1 MSFLLAPSLLLW
13 PFSHHTSKNE
23 KEGLAMKRKVYL
35 IALWLCLGGV
45 TVWAQ
50 AEQQFAELGAFKTTG
65 GVTIPNCRLGYRTIG
80 TLNAEKTNAVLFPT
94 WFNGKSEQL
103 LANAGKDKLVDSSRF
118 FVIFVDALG
127 NGISSSPSNSPDF
140 PAISIRDMVN
150 AEYELV
156 TKTFGIKKLYAVMGI
171 SMGGMQTFEW
181 LVAYPEMME
190 RAVPIVGTPQQST
203 YDKLLWTTQLKAI
216 EDARRLTGNAENA
229 MAMVARL
236 HALALSSPS
245 FRNQQT
251 PTADFDKFIQAEEKN
266 YQALRADNWAAQL
279 KAMIA
284 HDVARN
290 SGSLA
295 QAAWRVKAKLF
306 VVVER
311 QDHMVN
317 PDSALEFARYAKA
330 EALEVTGNCGHLF
343 ASCDNAAVVAA
354 VQKFLNQ

>member
-1 MSFLLAPSLLLW
+1 MRQSFLAL
-13 PFSHHTSKNE
+13 
-23 KEGLAMKRKVYL
+23 
-35 IALWLCLGGV
+35 ALWLCLGCV
-45 TVWAQ
+45 TAFAQ
-50 AEQQFAELGAFKTTG
+50 GEQRFVELGAFKTIG
-65 GVTIPNCRLGYRTIG
+65 GATIQNCKLGYRTYG
-80 TLNAEKTNAVLFPT
+80 TLNADKTNAVLFPT

-103 LANAGKDKLVDSSRF
+103 AFAVGKESLVDPARY
-118 FVIFVDALG
+118 FVILVDALG
-127 NGISSSPSNSPDF
+127 NGVSSSPSNVANEPAGF
-140 PAISIRDMVN
+140 PAITIRDMVN

-190 RAVPIVGTPQQST
+190 RAVPIVGTPQQSS

-216 EDARRLTGNAENA
+216 EDARRLTGNGDNA
-229 MAMVARL
+229 GAMVARL
-236 HALALSSPS
+236 HALALSSPT

-251 PTADFDKFIQAEEKN
+251 PTAEFDKFIQTEETN
-266 YQALRADNWAAQL
+266 YQTFRSDNWAAQL

-284 HDVARN
+284 HDVARD

-295 QAAWRVKAKLF
+295 QAAWRVKAKLL

-317 PDSALEFARYAKA
+317 PDAALAFARYAKA
-330 EALEVTGNCGHLF
+330 EALEVTGSCGHLY
-343 ASCDNAAVVAA
+343 ASCDNATVVAA